1 MSETGM
7 NFAADLVR
15 LIKEEFG
22 DYFVICVAGEYFVV
36 VVLVGCFPLFR
47 NVGWGVGGLELNNYD
62 IRCDCE

>member
-7 NFAADLVR
+7 NFAAGLVR

-36 VVLVGCFPLFR
+36 VVWLVVFPSLEM
-47 NVGWGVGGLELNNYD
+47 GGGGLELNNYD
-62 IRCDCE
+62 IRCDCK